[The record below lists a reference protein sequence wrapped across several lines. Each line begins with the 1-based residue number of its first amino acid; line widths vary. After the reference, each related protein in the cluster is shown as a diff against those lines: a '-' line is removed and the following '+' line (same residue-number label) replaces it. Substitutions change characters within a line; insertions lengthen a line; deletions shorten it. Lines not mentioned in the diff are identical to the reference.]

1 MSSTLLIASIF
12 LAVYSVWKVNQAH
25 GADSRTGALV
35 RELGLTDLALFTEA
49 SYTRSLSQTD
59 FSTPFQDS
67 PMSFE
72 HFPSGA
78 LVSPPRHL
86 EGGHVEKH

>member
-1 MSSTLLIASIF
+1 MSSTLFITGMF
-12 LAVYSVWKVNQAH
+12 LAGFSVWKVKQAH
-25 GADSRTGALV
+25 GADGRRGALV

-67 PMSFE
+67 PLSFE

-86 EGGHVEKH
+86 EGSHVKKH